1 MGGLSGRLSSIE
13 RAMKPQVDARST
25 ILVVHVGSDG
35 VSRRW
40 DSDKRKHVRMT
51 AAELAL
57 AARATTII
65 RTIRVEWTGASHRRR
80 Q

>member
-13 RAMKPQVDARST
+13 RAMGTEAARST
-25 ILVVHVGSDG
+25 IFVVHVGSDG

-51 AAELAL
+51 AAEVAL
-57 AARATTII
+57 AARAKTII
-65 RTIRVEWTGASHRRR
+65 RTIRVEWTGASYRGR